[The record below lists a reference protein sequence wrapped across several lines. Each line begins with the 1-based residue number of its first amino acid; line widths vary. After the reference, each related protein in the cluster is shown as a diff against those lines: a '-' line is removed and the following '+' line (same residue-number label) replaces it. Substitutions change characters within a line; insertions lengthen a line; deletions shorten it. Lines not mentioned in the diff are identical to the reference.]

1 MKKYPIIEIFDSI
14 QGEGCQIGR
23 TATFVRFAGCN
34 LNCPWCDTEWSKA
47 TEMLTLEELVS
58 RINFNMSMVVFT
70 GGEPTLQDLEPIF
83 EAIQKKK
90 PGHFMTIETNGT
102 FNTGVLQARYTSLW
116 VTCSPK
122 PETNWQCKCCP
133 DEIKYV
139 IDDAI
144 TFENIRAPYDSC
156 PVWLQP
162 QGYDMQAS
170 WAKCFELA
178 MKNPKWRVGVQ
189 LHKIMEVR

>member
-1 MKKYPIIEIFDSI
+1 MRYPIIEIFDSI
-14 QGEGCQIGR
+14 QGEGCMMGK

-47 TEMLTLEELVS
+47 KEMLTLEELVS
-58 RINFNMSMVVFT
+58 RINFDMSMVVFT
-70 GGEPTLQDLEPIF
+70 GGEPTLQNLVPIF
-83 EAIQKKK
+83 EEIQKRH
-90 PGHFMTIETNGT
+90 PSHLMAIETNGT
-102 FNTGVLQARYTSLW
+102 YDTSALQSKFKTLW

-122 PETNWQCKCCP
+122 PETNWMCKCTP
-133 DEIKYV
+133 DELKYV
-139 IDDAI
+139 IDDMI
-144 TFENIRAPYDSC
+144 TERDIITPWIGF

-170 WAKCFELA
+170 WKKCFELA
-178 MKNPKWRVGVQ
+178 MRRPEWRVGVQ

>member
-1 MKKYPIIEIFDSI
+1 MKYPIIEIFDSI
-14 QGEGCQIGR
+14 QGEGCMMGK

-47 TEMLTLEELVS
+47 KEMLTLEELIS
-58 RINFNMSMVVFT
+58 RINFDMRMVVFT
-70 GGEPTLQDLEPIF
+70 GGEPTLQDLAPIF
-83 EAIQKKK
+83 AAIQKRR
-90 PGHFMTIETNGT
+90 PGHLMAIETNGT
-102 FNTGVLQARYTSLW
+102 RNVGTLQDEFPTLW

-122 PETNWQCKCCP
+122 PETNWECKCFP
-133 DEIKYV
+133 NELKYV

-144 TFENIRAPYDSC
+144 TDKDIITPCADF

-170 WAKCFELA
+170 WKKCFELA
-178 MKNPKWRVGVQ
+178 MKHPNWRVGVQ